1 MHMKDLNYYVEC
13 FSSLHT
19 MKKCGK
25 PAPHKAL
32 LLLSVIDL
40 VERGFIVDNRIY
52 LSDELICQFNK
63 NVVTYLGD
71 SILFQPKIVYPFYHM
86 GSERFWRIV
95 YNPKVQVEKITNY
108 SLANLRQK
116 IAYASIDEELF
127 VLLQNPNIRARL
139 RVVLIAN
146 YLDNQPTVVD
156 ILPQLLLAFSCGVSL
171 IA

>member
-1 MHMKDLNYYVEC
+1 MYMKDLNYYVEC

-40 VERGFIVDNRIY
+40 VERSFIVDNRIY

-71 SILFQPKIVYPFYHM
+71 SIFFQPKIVYPFYHM
-86 GSERFWRIV
+86 GSEGFWKIV
-95 YNPKVQVEKITNY
+95 YNPNVQV
-108 SLANLRQK
+108 
-116 IAYASIDEELF
+116 
-127 VLLQNPNIRARL
+127 
-139 RVVLIAN
+139 
-146 YLDNQPTVVD
+146 
-156 ILPQLLLAFSCGVSL
+156 
-171 IA
+171 